1 MKTTGFFMYPI
12 NFKGENNFLYL
23 EIFKNQYGDPY
34 YLFDKSMRCII
45 DIVHTKLEQ
54 ILTSQNF
61 PIILA
66 KTLGSVLKITL
77 KDNSKENTKK

>member
-1 MKTTGFFMYPI
+1 MYPI

-66 KTLGSVLKITL
+66 KTVGSVLKEGFL
-77 KDNSKENTKK
+77 